1 MKEIYEYATS
11 DDGIVF
17 SPYKPFISGDVVYLA
32 PYVRFRLTAYGNIE
46 KEDYKFRSIGAIMSD
61 ATLRQGG
68 FGISPFGKF
77 PFGDGGI
84 CEPERDIGGSIQL
97 TGNLGIDI
105 IPNIFMSGSA
115 TFTGTLSSS
124 VTMPTSAS
132 FILLGGFSL
141 VPGTR
146 YISLG
151 GNTALLTTFDAAKA
165 EFNFDF
171 VLKGLFIKTQSTF
184 SGSGTVQFVVNGT
197 PRSEIVVSLI
207 PGNYSHI
214 TYGTLNINTGDQVAI
229 VINTTATPIITNI
242 AILYEA
248 S

>member
-11 DDGIVF
+11 DDGVIF
-17 SPYKPFISGDVVYLA
+17 SPYKTFMPGDIAYLA

-46 KEDYKFRSIGAIMSD
+46 KEDYKFRSIGAIMAD

-84 CEPERDIGGSIQL
+84 CEPERDLGGSIQL
-97 TGNLGIDI
+97 TGNLGIDV

-115 TFTGTLSSS
+115 TLTGALSST
-124 VTMPTSAS
+124 VIMPTSAS
-132 FILLGGFSL
+132 FLLLGGFPSFI
-141 VPGTR
+141 GTR

-151 GNTALLTTFDAAKA
+151 RNAFVSTTFDAVKT
-165 EFNFDF
+165 EFTFDF
-171 VLKGLFIKTQSTF
+171 VLKGLFIKTQSAF
-184 SGSGTVQFVVNGT
+184 SASGTAQFIVNGT
-197 PRSEIVVSLI
+197 PRSEIVVTLV

-214 TYGTLNINTGDQVAI
+214 NYGTLNINIGDQVAI
-229 VINTTATPIITNI
+229 VATSTSSVIITSI
-242 AILYEA
+242 AVLYEVP
-248 S
+248 